1 MAIQNN
7 LLFVVLILGI
17 LIQCAISFT
26 TPHDCKSFIVLPSSS
41 SRCFMT
47 TNDDAP
53 KRIRRKRKEGKTV
66 QDVTTNANLEPSI
79 PSEKPAVEMEVM
91 DVRDIVSGTSND
103 SSTTS
108 TTANEAMST
117 GSTSF
122 SSSSSSSTTTS
133 TSSTSSSEDDSL
145 ERLLADAKKMR
156 MEASTKDD
164 DDGGISA
171 PNAIKSAISTI
182 VTIDFFVVCGL
193 LLWFLAGIFC
203 SYVIKDDTVQIS
215 FNMIF
220 QPVVQPALGILMIGS
235 AAGGT

>member
-1 MAIQNN
+1 MVLQNIS
-7 LLFVVLILGI
+7 FVVLILGI
-17 LIQCAISFT
+17 GTQCAFSFT
-26 TPHDCKSFIVLPSSS
+26 TPHHCKSFIVLPSSS
-41 SRCFMT
+41 RDVRCFMT
-47 TNDDAP
+47 NEDNDAP

-66 QDVTTNANLEPSI
+66 QDVTTTNTNANLEPSI
-79 PSEKPAVEMEVM
+79 PIEAVEMEVM
-91 DVRDIVSGTSND
+91 DVRDIVSGGTSTGF
-103 SSTTS
+103 STT
-108 TTANEAMST
+108 TNDDTNVVMST

-122 SSSSSSSTTTS
+122 SSSSSSG
-133 TSSTSSSEDDSL
+133 DDSL

-156 MEASTKDD
+156 LESSTNDD
-164 DDGGISA
+164 DDDDGISA
-171 PNAIKSAISTI
+171 PNAIKSVISTI

-203 SYVIKDDTVQIS
+203 SYVIKDDTVQIA